1 MLKFYIHELDY
12 AISFLYKLELTDYS
26 SRMRTRF
33 LKILVEREQQ
43 FRDEYYEL
51 IKEHCRLDEQG
62 NPIVIYEGDYQR
74 YDIKDLNAF
83 NAALLPLLNE
93 EFYVELTIDRKNMVQ
108 SVAQSVLN
116 CGLAFTGDEQFKY
129 ETLAEKFENLGFETQ
144 E

>member
-33 LKILVEREQQ
+33 LKILVEREHQ

-51 IKEHCRLDEQG
+51 IKEHCRLDEQD

-74 YDIKDLNAF
+74 YDIKDLNVF

-93 EFYVELTIDRKNMVQ
+93 EFYIELTMDKKNMIQ